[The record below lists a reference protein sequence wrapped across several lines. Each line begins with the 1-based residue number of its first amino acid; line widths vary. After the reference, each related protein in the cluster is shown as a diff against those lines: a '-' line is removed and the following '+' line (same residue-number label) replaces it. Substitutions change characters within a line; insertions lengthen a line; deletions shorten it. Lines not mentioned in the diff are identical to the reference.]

1 MRAMD
6 HNLGRTPRGA
16 RLFGTKGQYVKKK
29 LAIALATASLGMA
42 LLGGSASAAHPEP
55 TTKADCKNG
64 GFREYK
70 VSGMP
75 GAAQRFKNQGQCIQF
90 VNTGR

>member
-1 MRAMD
+1 MKR
-6 HNLGRTPRGA
+6 
-16 RLFGTKGQYVKKK
+16 K
-29 LAIALATASLGMA
+29 LAIALTTASLGLA

-64 GFREYK
+64 GFMEYK

-75 GAAQRFKNQGQCIQF
+75 GAAQRFKNQGQCIRF
-90 VNTGR
+90 VNTGGERSAR

>member
-1 MRAMD
+1 MSAMEYT
-6 HNLGRTPRGA
+6 LGRTRRGVSQHS
-16 RLFGTKGQYVKKK
+16 TKEHDVKKK
-29 LAIALATASLGMA
+29 LAIALTTASLGLA
-42 LLGGSASAAHPEP
+42 LLGGSAAAAHPEP

-75 GAAQRFKNQGQCIQF
+75 GAAQRFENQGQCIQF

>member
-1 MRAMD
+1 MRDMD
-6 HNLGRTPRGA
+6 HNLGRTHRGGSQY
-16 RLFGTKGQYVKKK
+16 RTKEHYVKRK
-29 LAIALATASLGMA
+29 LAIALTTASLGLA

-75 GAAQRFKNQGQCIQF
+75 GAAQRFENQGQCIQF
-90 VNTGR
+90 VNTGK